1 MADRI
6 YGAFSKQIQKAL
18 KDKNIADVASTAGVS
33 TKLLNDSIAGTD
45 LPSIE
50 EIFRIAKAAG
60 VKPGKLTDA
69 ALDDLAAEGD
79 KTPQAPKRPAVRTS
93 PMKPTNIW

>member
-1 MADRI
+1 MADRV
-6 YGAFSKQIQKAL
+6 YGAFSKQVEKAL
-18 KDKNIADVASTAGVS
+18 KGKSIEGVAAAAGIS
-33 TKLLNDSIAGTD
+33 EKLLKDSIAGTD

-50 EIFRIAKAAG
+50 EIYRIAKAAG